1 MQIRTKVKCSANL
14 NYNVSRTAP
23 SKKSHSFPT
32 GQFESVFSPAECPGP
47 DPHAILSST
56 EPSYQICYKL
66 THTNTLLRN
75 PSWQALLTSLSSVA
89 STGVSLISAHRST
102 GALVLIKE
110 PFLKFLLIL
119 LPFSYPSFPAK
130 AGLSNVEQYASFN
143 WNHTDYIKVFHVRT
157 SARGTRGVGQVST
170 ITSIL

>member
-1 MQIRTKVKCSANL
+1 MPMQRFKDCSL
-14 NYNVSRTAP
+14 Q
-23 SKKSHSFPT
+23 KSHSFPT
-32 GQFESVFSPAECPGP
+32 GRFDSILSPAECSGP
-47 DPHAILSST
+47 DPHAILSLT

-89 STGVSLISAHRST
+89 STRVSLISAHRST

-119 LPFSYPSFPAK
+119 LLSSYPSFLAK
-130 AGLSNVEQYASFN
+130 AVLPVVCL
-143 WNHTDYIKVFHVRT
+143 I
-157 SARGTRGVGQVST
+157 
-170 ITSIL
+170 